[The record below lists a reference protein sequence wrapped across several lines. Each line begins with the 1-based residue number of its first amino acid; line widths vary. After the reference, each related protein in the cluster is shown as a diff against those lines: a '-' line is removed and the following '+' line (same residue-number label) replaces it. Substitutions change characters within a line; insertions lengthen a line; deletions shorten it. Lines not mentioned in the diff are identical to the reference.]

1 MTPRCVII
9 GGGGHARVV
18 IDALRVSGLG
28 HPEAVVDAA
37 PERRGQRVDGVEVVG
52 GDEELSGLRER
63 GITHFVMGLGGA
75 GNNQPRRRL
84 FEAALSRG
92 FQPLTLIHPAAIIS
106 ATAALAD
113 GVQVLARA
121 VVNPG
126 ATLGTNVIVN
136 TGAIVEHDCVIGA
149 HVHIASGAILAGGVR
164 VEEGAHI
171 GAGSVTRQSCKIGRE
186 AIVGAGAA
194 VVDDVPANV
203 VVAGVPAVILKPC

>member
-1 MTPRCVII
+1 MSPLCVII

-28 HPEAVVDAA
+28 EPTAVLDAA
-37 PERRGQRVDGVEVVG
+37 PERRGKSVDGVPIIG
-52 GDEELSGLRER
+52 GDEEFPGLHAR

-84 FEAALSRG
+84 FETALTHG
-92 FQPLTLIHPAAIIS
+92 LQPLTLIHPSAIIS
-106 ATAALAD
+106 STATLAD
-113 GVQVLARA
+113 GAQVLARA

-126 ATLGTNVIVN
+126 ATVSVNVIVN

-149 HVHIASGAILAGGVR
+149 HVHIASAACLAGGVH

-171 GAGSVTRQSCKIGRE
+171 GAGSVTRQGCTIGRE

-194 VVDDVPANV
+194 VVDNVPAKM

>member
-1 MTPRCVII
+1 MIPQCVII

-18 IDALRVSGLG
+18 IDALRASGLG
-28 HPEAVVDAA
+28 TPEAVVDAA
-37 PERRGQRVDGVEVVG
+37 PERRGQRVDGVEIVG
-52 GDEELSGLRER
+52 GDAELAGLRAQ
-63 GITHFVMGLGGA
+63 GVTHFVMGIGGA
-75 GNNQPRRRL
+75 GNNAPRQRL
-84 FEAALSRG
+84 FDAARAQG
-92 FQPLTLIHPAAIIS
+92 FQPITLVHPSAIVSQAAK
-106 ATAALAD
+106 LAD

-126 ATLGTNVIVN
+126 ATLAANVIVN
-136 TGAIVEHDCVIGA
+136 TGAIVEHDCVVGA

-171 GAGSVTRQSCKIGRE
+171 GAGSVTRQGCTIGSG

-194 VVDDVPANV
+194 VVENVPANV